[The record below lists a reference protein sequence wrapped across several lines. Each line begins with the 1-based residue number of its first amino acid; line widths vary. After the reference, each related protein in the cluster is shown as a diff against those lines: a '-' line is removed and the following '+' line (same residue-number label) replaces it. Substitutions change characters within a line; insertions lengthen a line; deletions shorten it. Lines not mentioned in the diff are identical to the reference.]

1 MASFAPLGASF
12 GDLTTLADVKAWL
25 QTGQSAFPAT
35 DDALL
40 TRLITAA
47 SRYIQTWLNRQIAS
61 QDWIETRDGVGNAL
75 GPCEVRYQ
83 FAAFPVTAVGLVA
96 VDGVTIPPILASPS
110 AQTGIVVGAFAT
122 QAGYL
127 FTPTQ
132 LVIRGYPVPRKAGCV
147 TLQYTAGYSV
157 IPPDLAQACI
167 ELVALRYRER
177 SRIGEVARAIGGG
190 ETVSYSQK
198 DMSDSIKTLIQQ
210 HRVVAPV
217 AGFLIPASTKQTRRR
232 SPVPCDHR
240 LSRRRPR
247 GAGATARTA

>member
-1 MASFAPLGASF
+1 MAGTNFASPGAGF

-25 QTGQSAFPAT
+25 QTGQGAFPAT

-40 TRLITAA
+40 VRLITAA
-47 SRYIQTWLNRQIAS
+47 SQFIQTWLNRQIAS

-75 GPCEVRYQ
+75 GPCDVRYQ

-96 VDGVTIPPILASPS
+96 VDGVTIPPIPAYPP
-110 AQTGIVVGAFAT
+110 AQPGIAVLSTFAA

-132 LVIRGYPVPRKAGCV
+132 LVIRGYAVPRKAGCV
-147 TLQYTAGYSV
+147 TLHYTAGYSI

-177 SRIGEVARAIGGG
+177 SRVGEVARAIGGG

-198 DMSDSIKTLIQQ
+198 DMSESIKILIQQ
-210 HRVVAPV
+210 YRVVEPIASFLMPAP
-217 AGFLIPASTKQTRRR
+217 TQT
-232 SPVPCDHR
+232 DTAT
-240 LSRRRPR
+240 L
-247 GAGATARTA
+247 AGAV

>member
-1 MASFAPLGASF
+1 MANFASLGASF

-47 SRYIQTWLNRQIAS
+47 SQFIKTWLNRQIAS
-61 QDWIETRDGVGNAL
+61 QDWIETRGGVGNAL
-75 GPCEVRYQ
+75 GPCDVRYQ

-96 VDGVTIPPILASPS
+96 IDGVPIRPIPAPLLAQP
-110 AQTGIVVGAFAT
+110 GIAVVNTFAT

-132 LVIRGYPVPRKAGCV
+132 LAIRGYAVPRKAGCV
-147 TLQYTAGYSV
+147 TLQYTAGYSI

-177 SRIGEVARAIGGG
+177 SHIGEVARAIGGG
-190 ETVSYSQK
+190 ETASYSQK

-210 HRVVAPV
+210 YRVVAPI
-217 AGFLIPASTKQTRRR
+217 AGFLMPASTQT
-232 SPVPCDHR
+232 DTAT
-240 LSRRRPR
+240 L
-247 GAGATARTA
+247 AGVV